1 MKTRKNLRPNIAAP
15 VARTTN
21 STSSSKGGAM
31 EASWMTPGSED
42 LPFPTPFAGDDAE

>member
-31 EASWMTPGSED
+31 EASWAHPAIASVA
-42 LPFPTPFAGDDAE
+42 PFAGDDAE

>member
-1 MKTRKNLRPNIAAP
+1 MKRKNLRPNIAAP

-31 EASWMTPGSED
+31 EASWVSPGI
-42 LPFPTPFAGDDAE
+42 PYPFAGDDAE